1 MRGPRAGAAA
11 IALLCAAGARAEAA
25 GPSGL
30 RIENAGCPEAIVPG
44 LAAGVKLEI
53 EVLMRE
59 RGPAGAS
66 PDSIA
71 IGCDESAAHIAVTMA
86 GARRESTV
94 DLGALAP
101 EHRAR
106 ALALAAAE
114 LVHAMDS
121 APAAETPRAADAPTA
136 TIVRPV
142 NPSAPPAAPEPAP
155 PTAPA
160 RPELLAGGLAE
171 WLGNPTAFLLGAR
184 VALRAPLGRFVV
196 PALSVD
202 GSLGSRPVPSAE
214 VAVQTVAAAV
224 HLYLGTTIGRLRFE
238 AGAGTRW
245 GWVHVTGRPLA
256 GATLDGGTV
265 TAICGGPELRARVGT
280 SANERRFPVIAVE
293 LGAGLVARPMRGL
306 RDGTERIY
314 AVEGTWIS
322 LSVALG
328 FGL

>member
-25 GPSGL
+25 GSSGL
-30 RIENAGCPEAIVPG
+30 RVENAGCPEAIVPG

-71 IGCDESAAHIAVTMA
+71 IGCDESAARIAVTMA

-121 APAAETPRAADAPTA
+121 APAAETPRAADAPAA
-136 TIVRPV
+136 TIARPV
-142 NPSAPPAAPEPAP
+142 NPPAPPAAPEPAP
-155 PTAPA
+155 PAARA

-184 VALRAPLGRFVV
+184 VALRAPLGRFFV

-202 GSLGSRPVPSAE
+202 GSLGSLPVPSAE
-214 VAVQTVAAAV
+214 VAIETVAAAV

-256 GATLDGGTV
+256 GATLEGGSV

-280 SANERRFPVIAVE
+280 SGNERRFPVIAVE

-306 RDGTERIY
+306 RDGTERVY

-322 LSVALG
+322 LSAALG

>member
-1 MRGPRAGAAA
+1 M
-11 IALLCAAGARAEAA
+11 
-25 GPSGL
+25 
-30 RIENAGCPEAIVPG
+30 
-44 LAAGVKLEI
+44 KLEI

-71 IGCDESAAHIAVTMA
+71 IGCDESEARIAVTMA

-101 EHRAR
+101 EPAR

-121 APAAETPRAADAPTA
+121 APAAETPRAADAPAA
-136 TIVRPV
+136 TIARPV
-142 NPSAPPAAPEPAP
+142 NPPAPPAAPEPAP
-155 PTAPA
+155 PAAAA

-184 VALRAPLGRFVV
+184 VALRAPLGRFFV

-202 GSLGSRPVPSAE
+202 GSLGSLPVPSAE
-214 VAVQTVAAAV
+214 VAIQSVAAAV

-238 AGAGTRW
+238 LARERGGAGCT
-245 GWVHVTGRPLA
+245 
-256 GATLDGGTV
+256 
-265 TAICGGPELRARVGT
+265 
-280 SANERRFPVIAVE
+280 
-293 LGAGLVARPMRGL
+293 
-306 RDGTERIY
+306 
-314 AVEGTWIS
+314 
-322 LSVALG
+322 
-328 FGL
+328 

>member
-30 RIENAGCPEAIVPG
+30 RVENAGCPEAIVPG

-71 IGCDESAAHIAVTMA
+71 IGCDESAARIAVTMA
-86 GARRESTV
+86 GARRASTV

-121 APAAETPRAADAPTA
+121 APAAAAPSAADTPTA
-136 TIVRPV
+136 TIARP
-142 NPSAPPAAPEPAP
+142 AGPPAAPEPAP
-155 PTAPA
+155 PAARA

-184 VALRAPLGRFVV
+184 VALRAPLGRFFV

-202 GSLGSRPVPSAE
+202 GSLGTLPVPSAE
-214 VAVQTVAAAV
+214 VAIETAAAAV
-224 HLYLGTTIGRLRFE
+224 HLYIGTTIGPLRFE

-256 GATLDGGTV
+256 GATLEGSSV

-280 SANERRFPVIAVE
+280 SGNERRFPVIAVE

-306 RDGTERIY
+306 RDGTERVY

-322 LSVALG
+322 LSAALG

>member
-11 IALLCAAGARAEAA
+11 IALLCAAGARAEATE
-25 GPSGL
+25 PSGL
-30 RIENAGCPEAIVPG
+30 RVENAGCPEAIVPG

-71 IGCDESAAHIAVTMA
+71 IGCDESAARIAVTMA

-106 ALALAAAE
+106 ALALATAE

-121 APAAETPRAADAPTA
+121 APAAEPPRGADAPPV
-136 TIVRPV
+136 TIARP
-142 NPSAPPAAPEPAP
+142 AGPPAAPESARPV
-155 PTAPA
+155 APA

-184 VALRAPLGRFVV
+184 VALRAPLGRFFV

-202 GSLGSRPVPSAE
+202 GSLGSLPVSSAE
-214 VAVQTVAAAV
+214 VAIETVAAAL
-224 HLYLGTTIGRLRFE
+224 HLYLGTMIGPLRFE

-245 GWVHVTGRPLA
+245 GWVHATGRPLA
-256 GATLDGGTV
+256 GATLEGGSV
-265 TAICGGPELRARVGT
+265 TAICGGPELRARIGT
-280 SANERRFPVIAVE
+280 TGNERRFPVIAVE

-306 RDGTERIY
+306 RDGSERVY

-322 LSVALG
+322 LSATLG

>member
-1 MRGPRAGAAA
+1 MRGPRAAVAA

-25 GPSGL
+25 GSSGL
-30 RIENAGCPEAIVPG
+30 RVENAGCPEAIVPG

-71 IGCDESAAHIAVTMA
+71 IGCDESAARIAVTMA

-114 LVHAMDS
+114 LVHAMNG
-121 APAAETPRAADAPTA
+121 APAPEAPTA
-136 TIVRPV
+136 PA
-142 NPSAPPAAPEPAP
+142 PPPAALTAERRPGAPAP
-155 PTAPA
+155 APTNPNAPRA
-160 RPELLAGGLAE
+160 RPELLAGGVAE
-171 WLGNPTAFLLGAR
+171 WLGNPTALLLGAR
-184 VALRAPLGRFVV
+184 VALRAPLGRFFV

-202 GSLGSRPVPSAE
+202 ASLGSLPVPSAE
-214 VAVQTVAAAV
+214 IAIESVSAAV
-224 HLYLGTTIGRLRFE
+224 HLYVGTTIGRLRFD
-238 AGAGTRW
+238 AGPGTRW

-256 GATLDGGTV
+256 GATLEGSSV
-265 TAICGGPELRARVGT
+265 SAVWGGPELRARVGIGG
-280 SANERRFPVIAVE
+280 SERRFPLLAVE

-306 RDGTERIY
+306 RDGTEPVY
-314 AVEGTWIS
+314 AVEGTW
-322 LSVALG
+322 LSFSAELG

>member
-1 MRGPRAGAAA
+1 MRGPRAAAAA
-11 IALLCAAGARAEAA
+11 IALLWAAGARAEAA
-25 GPSGL
+25 GSSGL
-30 RIENAGCPEAIVPG
+30 QIENAGCPEAIVPG

-53 EVLMRE
+53 EVLMRV

-71 IGCDESAAHIAVTMA
+71 IGCDESAARIAVTMA

-121 APAAETPRAADAPTA
+121 APAAEPPRAADAPTA
-136 TIVRPV
+136 TIARPA
-142 NPSAPPAAPEPAP
+142 APPAAPEPAP
-155 PTAPA
+155 PAAPA

-184 VALRAPLGRFVV
+184 VALRAPLGRFFV

-202 GSLGSRPVPSAE
+202 GSLGSLPVPSAE
-214 VAVQTVAAAV
+214 VAIETVAAGV
-224 HLYLGTTIGRLRFE
+224 HLYLGTMIGRLRFE

-256 GATLDGGTV
+256 GATLEGSSV
-265 TAICGGPELRARVGT
+265 SAICGGPELRARVGT
-280 SANERRFPVIAVE
+280 SGSARRFPVIAVE

-306 RDGTERIY
+306 RDGTVPVY
-314 AVEGTWIS
+314 AVEGSWIS
-322 LSVALG
+322 LSATLG

>member
-1 MRGPRAGAAA
+1 LLTRGARAAAAA

-30 RIENAGCPEAIVPG
+30 RVENAGCPEAIVPG

-53 EVLMRE
+53 EVLMRD

-66 PDSIA
+66 PDSIT

-121 APAAETPRAADAPTA
+121 APGAETPRAADAPTPALARPAGPLA
-136 TIVRPV
+136 TPG
-142 NPSAPPAAPEPAP
+142 PAP
-155 PTAPA
+155 PPA

-171 WLGNPTAFLLGAR
+171 WLGNPRAFLLGAR
-184 VALRAPLGRFVV
+184 VALRAPLGRLFV

-202 GSLGSRPVPSAE
+202 GSLGSLPVPSAE
-214 VAVQTVAAAV
+214 VAIQTVAAAV
-224 HLYLGTTIGRLRFE
+224 HLYVGTTIGRLRFE

-245 GWVHVTGRPLA
+245 GWVHLTGRPLA
-256 GATLDGGTV
+256 GAALDGSSE

-280 SANERRFPVIAVE
+280 SGSARRFPVLAVE

-306 RDGTERIY
+306 RDGTERVY
-314 AVEGTWIS
+314 AVEGTWVS
-322 LSVALG
+322 LSAALG

>member
-1 MRGPRAGAAA
+1 MRGSRAGAAA

-25 GPSGL
+25 GPSAL
-30 RIENAGCPEAIVPG
+30 RVENAGCPEAIVPG

-66 PDSIA
+66 PDRIA
-71 IGCDESAAHIAVTMA
+71 IGCDESAARIAVTMA
-86 GARRESTV
+86 GAQRESTV

-121 APAAETPRAADAPTA
+121 VPAAEMPRAAEAPTA
-136 TIVRPV
+136 TMAR
-142 NPSAPPAAPEPAP
+142 PAAPESAP
-155 PTAPA
+155 PVAPA

-202 GSLGSRPVPSAE
+202 GSLGSLPVPSAE
-214 VAVQTVAAAV
+214 VAIETVAAAV
-224 HLYLGTTIGRLRFE
+224 HLYLGTTIGRLRLE

-256 GATLDGGTV
+256 GATLEGGSV

-280 SANERRFPVIAVE
+280 SASKRRFPVIAVE

-306 RDGTERIY
+306 RDGTERVY

-322 LSVALG
+322 LSAALG